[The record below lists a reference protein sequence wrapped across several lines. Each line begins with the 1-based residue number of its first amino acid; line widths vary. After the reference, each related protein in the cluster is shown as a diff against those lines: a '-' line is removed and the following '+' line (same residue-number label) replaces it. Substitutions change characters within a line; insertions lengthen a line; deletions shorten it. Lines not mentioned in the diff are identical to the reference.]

1 MITGIRI
8 TRQNSPGSSNDDFF
22 LTRKKTVVMSNLC
35 IIPARGGSR
44 GVPRKNLRVVAG
56 KPLIAWT
63 IRQAVAASRIDRIVV
78 STDDGEIA
86 DVARRYGAE
95 VPFLRPA
102 ELATDTAPTEPVLI
116 HVVDELRQS
125 EGYRPK
131 SVVLLQPTC
140 PVRKAGSV
148 DRAIARFEE
157 EQADSLL
164 SVREIHPF
172 LWRDEVEPKALYDF
186 VNRPRRQDVAA
197 ADRLFEETG
206 SIYIT
211 DVGLLLCSKNRL
223 GGKVALFAMEA
234 EESWDIDTESDFAV
248 AEALLTRFSTDDH

>member
-1 MITGIRI
+1 
-8 TRQNSPGSSNDDFF
+8 
-22 LTRKKTVVMSNLC
+22 MSNLC

-63 IRQAVAASRIDRIVV
+63 ILQATAARAIDRVVV
-78 STDDGEIA
+78 STDDTEIA

-102 ELATDTAPTEPVLI
+102 ELATDVAPTEPVLI
-116 HVVDELRQS
+116 HVVDELERC
-125 EGYRPK
+125 EGYCPK

-140 PVRKAGSV
+140 PVRKPGSI
-148 DRAIARFEE
+148 DRAIARFVEE
-157 EQADSLL
+157 RADSLL

-172 LWRDEVEPKALYDF
+172 LWSDESDPKARYDF
-186 VNRPRRQDVAA
+186 INRPRRQDVAIK
-197 ADRLFEETG
+197 DRLFEETG
-206 SIYIT
+206 SIYVT
-211 DVGLLLCSKNRL
+211 DVGLLLATRNRL
-223 GGKVALFAMEA
+223 GGKVALFAMDA

-248 AEALLTRFSTDDH
+248 AEALLAGFNTNDH